1 MAERALV
8 VGWPSFV
15 DGIAS
20 AGDVLGMEAAREEL
34 QQAGLPCDMALS
46 PVFRPEA
53 LRLEDAEPARYTHL
67 VFACGPL
74 HGQQVADLHTRY
86 AHCRRVAVGTSV
98 IDPDDPA
105 AAGFHAILAWD
116 GDDAEPQGD
125 LALNPRSTLLPV
137 AGVILAD
144 TQPEYGTRSH
154 GDQAGADLIRWLRGW
169 DCALVPL
176 DTRLDREDWRLP
188 YRPDELE
195 AVIRRLDLLVTTR
208 LHGLVLALKNGVP
221 ALVVDPVADGAKVTG
236 QARPGPGRPR

>member
-15 DGIAS
+15 DGVAS
-20 AGDVLGMEAAREEL
+20 AEDVLGMEAAREEL

-53 LRLEDAEPARYTHL
+53 LRPEALRPEDAEPARYTHL
-67 VFACGPL
+67 VFTCGPL

-86 AHCRRVAVGTSV
+86 AHCRRVAVGASV

-105 AAGFHAILAWD
+105 AAGFHAILARD
-116 GDDAEPQGD
+116 GGDAEPQGD

-144 TQPEYGTRSH
+144 TQPEYGHAAASPPASPPR
-154 GDQAGADLIRWLRGW
+154 DLRRALGVERG
-169 DCALVPL
+169 
-176 DTRLDREDWRLP
+176 
-188 YRPDELE
+188 
-195 AVIRRLDLLVTTR
+195 
-208 LHGLVLALKNGVP
+208 
-221 ALVVDPVADGAKVTG
+221 
-236 QARPGPGRPR
+236 